1 MAGSPSVSV
10 VVATRDRRRRLGAL
24 LASLRAQ
31 TLAAAE
37 FELIV
42 VDDGS
47 ADGTAVWLEREAEA
61 VPFELTVIARPEPG
75 GPARARNQ
83 GWRRA
88 RAPLIAFT
96 DDDCEAS
103 PDWLERCLE
112 AAASRPGAIV
122 QGRTRPNP
130 AELGRLGP
138 FSVTREV
145 DGAGPWWFEA
155 CNIAYPRALLERLGG
170 FDESFPEPLGEDTD
184 LGWRALALG
193 ARREFTPDAVVDHAV
208 EDLGP
213 AGHLRRAMRGAD
225 GVLVFRRHPAL
236 RAEAL
241 GGGLVRNHAHLR
253 LLVALGGLAL
263 SRRSRL
269 ALLLGLPYL
278 RLLSVRA
285 GPSGASPA
293 LAPYFV
299 LHDLLTLA
307 TTLRGDLRHRVLVI

>member
-1 MAGSPSVSV
+1 
-10 VVATRDRRRRLGAL
+10 
-24 LASLRAQ
+24 
-31 TLAAAE
+31 
-37 FELIV
+37 
-42 VDDGS
+42 
-47 ADGTAVWLEREAEA
+47 
-61 VPFELTVIARPEPG
+61 
-75 GPARARNQ
+75 
-83 GWRRA
+83 
-88 RAPLIAFT
+88 
-96 DDDCEAS
+96 
-103 PDWLERCLE
+103 
-112 AAASRPGAIV
+112 
-122 QGRTRPNP
+122 
-130 AELGRLGP
+130 
-138 FSVTREV
+138 
-145 DGAGPWWFEA
+145 
-155 CNIAYPRALLERLGG
+155 
-170 FDESFPEPLGEDTD
+170 
-184 LGWRALALG
+184 
-193 ARREFTPDAVVDHAV
+193 
-208 EDLGP
+208 
-213 AGHLRRAMRGAD
+213 MRGAD